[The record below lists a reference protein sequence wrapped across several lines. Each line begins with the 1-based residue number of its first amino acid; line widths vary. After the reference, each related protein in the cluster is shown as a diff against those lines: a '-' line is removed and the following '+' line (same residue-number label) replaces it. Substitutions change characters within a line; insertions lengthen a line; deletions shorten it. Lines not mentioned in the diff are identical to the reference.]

1 MPNYGLII
9 DSTYN
14 PISYEQYVAPFMQY
28 AEVYNKIADQY
39 DALEIEANKWEKLAN
54 SSIDQKEYDQY
65 QSYAR
70 KLRAAAEDLAENG
83 LSSRTRSTLSSLRGE
98 YSKTIQPISD
108 AWDLREKERE
118 WQRNALL
125 QNPTIMFSRDASN
138 TGLGAYMTGL
148 PEIQNYS
155 GNLLTEYVK
164 SAVTNI
170 AKAAREDLLQNG
182 KDSKWN
188 KILNGQYWEKEKAKG
203 LTAADVIAA
212 MYDENGNIREDANIY
227 LRTILDD
234 AISMSGMSKWSNW
247 EDVAPQAYKYAS
259 MGLWNAIGESASER
273 LANRDYTEPDKNT
286 PTYQLPYGERRSIYL
301 AEHSSVAAK
310 DALNS
315 IAEKDSTGRY
325 KIKERFKN
333 YNISADDSLP
343 AITQGFS
350 ETIVQHDAKTTRGEY
365 NTIMEIYNTFHPES
379 PITKENIQQKI
390 NDGTIEDFINSNEYQ
405 RYASQTAS
413 RHSEF
418 IRNFDPDT
426 YGDTFKYIIL
436 NGMGS
441 EPLQQ
446 MQFSKNDDGSYGYK
460 AKEELTS
467 EELNKKEYKVTGI
480 TYGMYG
486 INVLIS
492 DGKSVKSYKLPLSVN
507 EDIQTMIDATIHGI
521 PMSNGQYSGGIAQ
534 IEEKSAQ
541 LQALYEQA
549 LANNVDSST
558 LAQIQAEIIRNEQ
571 LLNSLYSNLH
581 LQASQLGV
589 ISSTKAN
596 ESPVYG
602 PTL

>member
-1 MPNYGLII
+1 MPNYGLVIN
-9 DSTYN
+9 STYN

-39 DALEIEANKWEKLAN
+39 DTLEIEANKWEKLAK

-118 WQRNALL
+118 WQKNARL
-125 QNPTIMFSRDASN
+125 QNPTIIFSRDASN

-148 PEIQNYS
+148 PDIQNYS

-234 AISMSGMSKWSNW
+234 AIAMSGMSKWSNW

-273 LANRDYTEPDKNT
+273 LTNRGYIEPDKDTGKNT

-315 IAEKDSTGRY
+315 IAEKDSEGRY
-325 KIKERFKN
+325 KIKDNQKT
-333 YNISADDSLP
+333 YTIKGGSVVGTSITGHTQTSDSEN
-343 AITQGFS
+343 TN
-350 ETIVQHDAKTTRGEY
+350 Y

-390 NDGTIEDFINSNEYQ
+390 NDGTIENFINSNEYQ
-405 RYASQTAS
+405 RYANQTAS

-426 YGDTFKYIIL
+426 YGDNLKNIIL

-441 EPLQQ
+441 IPLQQ
-446 MQFSKNDDGSYGYK
+446 MQFGKNDNGSYGYK
-460 AKEELTS
+460 AKGELTS

-492 DGKSVKSYKLPLSVN
+492 DGKSVKSYKLPISVN
-507 EDIQTMIDATIHGI
+507 EDMQTMIDATIHGI
-521 PMSNGQYSGGIAQ
+521 PMSNGQYSGGIVQ
-534 IEEKSAQ
+534 LEEKSAQ
-541 LQALYEQA
+541 LQAAWEQA
-549 LANNVDSST
+549 LANNADSSV
-558 LAQIQAEIIRNEQ
+558 LAQLQAEIIRNDQ
-571 LLNSLYSNLH
+571 LLKTLYSTLH
-581 LQASQLGV
+581 MQASQLGV
-589 ISSTKAN
+589 VSSTETN
-596 ESPVYG
+596 NSPVYG

>member
-1 MPNYGLII
+1 MPNYGLVIN
-9 DSTYN
+9 STYN
-14 PISYEQYVAPFMQY
+14 PMSFADYAAPFEKY
-28 AEVYNKIADQY
+28 ASVYKEMADTY
-39 DALEIEANKWEKLAN
+39 DALEMEANQWEKLAN
-54 SSIDQKEYDQY
+54 STQDAAQY
-65 QSYAR
+65 QQYKKYAND
-70 KLRAAAEDLAENG
+70 LRIAANDLAENG
-83 LSSRTRSTLSSLRGE
+83 LSTKTRSSISNLKRRYASE
-98 YSKTIQPISD
+98 IKPIAD

-118 WQRNALL
+118 WQRNARL

-138 TGLGAYMTGL
+138 TGLSAYMTGL
-148 PEIQNYS
+148 PETQNYS

-203 LTAADVIAA
+203 LTAADVLAA
-212 MYDENGNIREDANIY
+212 MYDENGDIREDANVY

-247 EDVAPQAYKYAS
+247 EDIAPQAYKYAS

-273 LANRDYTEPDKNT
+273 LANRDYKEHGNNDNDTAS
-286 PTYQLPYGERRSIYL
+286 TYQLPYGERRSIYL
-301 AEHSSVAAK
+301 TEHSSVAAK

-325 KIKERFKN
+325 KIKGNYKN
-333 YNISADDSLP
+333 YIIKGGPIVGTSITGNTQTAD
-343 AITQGFS
+343 S
-350 ETIVQHDAKTTRGEY
+350 ENTNY

-405 RYASQTAS
+405 SYVNQTVS

-418 IRNFDPDT
+418 IKNFDADT
-426 YGDTFKYIIL
+426 YGDTFKTIIL
-436 NGMGS
+436 NGMGNV
-441 EPLQQ
+441 PLQQ
-446 MQFSKNDDGSYGYK
+446 MQFGKNDDGSYGYK

-467 EELNKKEYKVTGI
+467 EEFNKKEYKVTGI

-492 DGKSVKSYKLPLSVN
+492 DGKQVKSYKLPTSVN
-507 EDIQTMIDATIHGI
+507 EDMQTMLNATIHGI
-521 PMSNGQYSGGIAQ
+521 PMSNGQYSGGIVQ
-534 IEEKSAQ
+534 LEEKKSQ
-541 LQALYEQA
+541 LQAAYEQA

-571 LLNSLYSNLH
+571 LLKTLYSNLH
-581 LQASQLGV
+581 MQASQLGV
-589 ISSTKAN
+589 SSSTKVN

>member
-1 MPNYGLII
+1 MPNYGLVI

-39 DALEIEANKWEKLAN
+39 DTLEIEANKWEKLAN

-98 YSKTIQPISD
+98 YSKNIQPISD

-118 WQRNALL
+118 WQRNARL

-188 KILNGQYWEKEKAKG
+188 KILNGQYWEKQKAKG
-203 LTAADVIAA
+203 LTAADVVAA

-273 LANRDYTEPDKNT
+273 LANRGYTEPDKDTDENT

-325 KIKERFKN
+325 KIKDDQKN
-333 YNISADDSLP
+333 YNNQSYDPSYLSVNNRINAN
-343 AITQGFS
+343 
-350 ETIVQHDAKTTRGEY
+350 Y
-365 NTIMEIYNTFHPES
+365 NTIMEIYNTFHPEL
-379 PITKENIQQKI
+379 PITNENIQQKI
-390 NDGTIEDFINSNEYQ
+390 DDGTIEDFINSNEYQ

-426 YGDTFKYIIL
+426 YGDNLKNIIL

-441 EPLQQ
+441 IPLQQ
-446 MQFSKNDDGSYGYK
+446 MQFSKNEDGSYGYK
-460 AKEELTS
+460 AKGELTS
-467 EELNKKEYKVTGI
+467 EELNKKDYKVTGI

-492 DGKSVKSYKLPLSVN
+492 DGKSVKSYKLPTSVN
-507 EDIQTMIDATIHGI
+507 EDMQTMIDATIHGI
-521 PMSNGQYSGGIAQ
+521 PMSNGQYSGGIVQ
-534 IEEKSAQ
+534 LEEKSAQ
-541 LQALYEQA
+541 LQAAWQQA
-549 LANNVDSST
+549 LSNNADSSV
-558 LAQIQAEIIRNEQ
+558 LAQLQAEIIRNDQ
-571 LLNSLYSNLH
+571 LLKTLYSTLH
-581 LQASQLGV
+581 MQASQLGV
-589 ISSTKAN
+589 VSSTETN
-596 ESPVYG
+596 NSPVYG